1 MNRLN
6 EKIAEILRQHPEG
19 EPFFDAL
26 DAMVRGDM
34 DILHTFLNFVYSE
47 LDYTK
52 EYSLILSGQFGNAI
66 MSIYG
71 VKLFDDFSD
80 VILVEGGLRSGKT
93 PTIFRQTFINTKF
106 IMLDDS
112 FYSGITKDA
121 IERALKMIDSQAKIV
136 KTFVIYDGSKVKKNN
151 IFSMFRYYDH
161 YKSNKQV

>member
-1 MNRLN
+1 MKLN
-6 EKIAEILRQHPEG
+6 YKIAEILKQHEG
-19 EPFFDAL
+19 GEEFFDAL

-34 DILHTFLNFVYSE
+34 DILNTFLNFAYSE
-47 LDYTK
+47 IGDTG
-52 EYSLILSGQFGNAI
+52 EYSLILSGQFGNAL

-71 VKLFDDFSD
+71 AKLFEDFSS

-93 PTIFRQTFINTKF
+93 PTIFRQTFVNTKF
-106 IMLDDS
+106 VMLDDS
-112 FYSGITKDA
+112 FYSGTTKDA

-161 YKSNKQV
+161 YKSNK

>member
-1 MNRLN
+1 MMNRLN

-34 DILHTFLNFVYSE
+34 DILYTFLNFVYSE

-93 PTIFRQTFINTKF
+93 PTIFRQNFTKTKF
-106 IMLDDS
+106 ILLDDS
-112 FYSGITKDA
+112 FYSGTTKDA
-121 IERALKMIDSQAKIV
+121 IERSLKMVDSQAKIV
-136 KTFVIYDGSKVKKNN
+136 KTFVIYDGSKIKKNN
-151 IFSMFRYYDH
+151 LYSMFRYYDH
-161 YKSNKQV
+161 YK

>member
-47 LDYTK
+47 LEHTR
-52 EYSLILSGQFGNAI
+52 EYSLILSGQFGNAV

-80 VILVEGGLRSGKT
+80 VILVEGGLRSGKI
-93 PTIFRQTFINTKF
+93 PTVFRQNFTKTKF
-106 IMLDDS
+106 ILLDDS
-112 FYSGITKDA
+112 FYSGTTKDA
-121 IERALKMIDSQAKIV
+121 IERSLKMVDSQAKIV

-161 YKSNKQV
+161 YKSNK

>member
-1 MNRLN
+1 MKLN
-6 EKIAEILRQHPEG
+6 YKIAEILKQHEG
-19 EPFFDAL
+19 GEEFFDAL

-34 DILHTFLNFVYSE
+34 NILHTFLNFVYSE
-47 LDYTK
+47 IGDTG
-52 EYSLILSGQFGNAI
+52 EYSLILSGQFGNAL

-71 VKLFDDFSD
+71 AKLFEDFSS

-93 PTIFRQTFINTKF
+93 PTIFRQTFVNTKF

-112 FYSGITKDA
+112 FYSGTTKDA
-121 IERALKMIDSQAKIV
+121 IERALKMIDSQARIV

-161 YKSNKQV
+161 YKSNK

>member
-1 MNRLN
+1 MKLN
-6 EKIAEILRQHPEG
+6 YKIAEILKQHEG
-19 EPFFDAL
+19 GEEFFDAL

-34 DILHTFLNFVYSE
+34 DILNTFLNFAYSE
-47 LDYTK
+47 IGDTG
-52 EYSLILSGQFGNAI
+52 EYSLILSGQFGNAL

-71 VKLFDDFSD
+71 AKLFEYFSS

-93 PTIFRQTFINTKF
+93 PTIFRQTFVNTKF
-106 IMLDDS
+106 VMLDDS
-112 FYSGITKDA
+112 FYSGTTKDA

-161 YKSNKQV
+161 YKSNK

>member
-1 MNRLN
+1 MKLN
-6 EKIAEILRQHPEG
+6 YKIAEILKQHEG
-19 EPFFDAL
+19 GEEFFDAL
-26 DAMVRGDM
+26 DAIVRGDM

-47 LDYTK
+47 IGDTG

-71 VKLFDDFSD
+71 AKLFEDFSS

-93 PTIFRQTFINTKF
+93 PTIFRQTFVNTKF

-112 FYSGITKDA
+112 FYSGTTKDA
-121 IERALKMIDSQAKIV
+121 IERALKMIDSQARIV

>member
-19 EPFFDAL
+19 ELFFDAL

-34 DILHTFLNFVYSE
+34 NILRTFLNFVYSE

-52 EYSLILSGQFGNAI
+52 EYSLILSGQFGNAV

-71 VKLFDDFSD
+71 VKLFEDFSD

-93 PTIFRQTFINTKF
+93 PTIFRQNFTKTKF
-106 IMLDDS
+106 ILLDDS
-112 FYSGITKDA
+112 FYSGTTKDA
-121 IERALKMIDSQAKIV
+121 IERSLKMVDSKAEIV
-136 KTFVIYDGSKVKKNN
+136 KTFVIYDGSKIKKNN
-151 IFSMFRYYDH
+151 LYSMFRYYDH
-161 YKSNKQV
+161 YK